1 MCSHEVSRKTDIF
14 YRLGKKTKNMSQTGL
29 ILGTQ
34 FCLFYGDHT
43 KVRFPIKQLGVHLQ
57 CGDARAGNYFGFFNI
72 LKYVYNTFQKKGAF
86 ALESQNTTSVE
97 KHMQIER
104 LPL

>member
-1 MCSHEVSRKTDIF
+1 MHKIFTYATYAQPMYHDILMWSHEVSRKTDIF

-57 CGDARAGNYFGFFNI
+57 CGDARAGNYFGFFFN
-72 LKYVYNTFQKKGAF
+72 
-86 ALESQNTTSVE
+86 
-97 KHMQIER
+97 
-104 LPL
+104 